1 MQAEP
6 IGRQISAG
14 EPRSSSDRIERELFL
29 RTTIGRNLPS
39 ARELAELLRD
49 VAFDAGQVIYREGDA
64 SDEMYFVRRGK
75 VGLSRGEVVHEFG
88 PGSVIGILDVEQD
101 KPRARTAT
109 ALTDVELLSLSSEDR
124 LELLEDSFEHTRSL
138 IRMTATRLDEGGR
151 YGGAEIDLAITLAP
165 KPEPLLLIER
175 VFTLRDTPVFR
186 RASIQALVSLA
197 PSAEELRLAAGELLF
212 ERGEARG
219 VLFVIVAGCLE
230 LESSSSSGGT
240 PYPEATHPE
249 ATHPGGARQRYGS
262 ASLLGGG
269 PSFAD
274 ALARRSARAL
284 TPAVVLRVREE
295 DFYDVMEDHF
305 DLARSVLSFLA
316 SENERRL
323 DEAERGPDVQQR
335 GVAW

>member
-1 MQAEP
+1 MPAEP
-6 IGRQISAG
+6 IDHQSDR
-14 EPRSSSDRIERELFL
+14 DRIERELFL

-39 ARELAELLRD
+39 TRELAELLRD
-49 VAFDAGQVIYREGDA
+49 VAFAAGEVIYREGDA

-75 VGLSRGEVVHEFG
+75 VGLARGAVTHEFG

-109 ALTDVELLSLSSEDR
+109 ALTDVELLSLGSEER
-124 LELLEDSFEHTRSL
+124 LELLEDSFDHTRSL

-151 YGGAEIDLAITLAP
+151 FGGGELALASTLVP

-175 VFTLRDTPVFR
+175 VFTLRDTPAFR

-197 PSAEELRLAAGELLF
+197 PSADEIRLAAGELLF

-219 VLFVIVAGCLE
+219 VLFVVVAGCLE
-230 LESSSSSGGT
+230 LERNSSREGS
-240 PYPEATHPE
+240 PPAD
-249 ATHPGGARQRYGS
+249 GALLRYGA
-262 ASLLGGG
+262 ASLLGGA
-269 PSFAD
+269 PSFAEG
-274 ALARRSARAL
+274 LARQRARAL
-284 TPAVVLRVREE
+284 TPAVVLRIREE

-316 SENERRL
+316 GENERRL
-323 DEAERGPDVQQR
+323 DEAERGPKVQQR
-335 GVAW
+335 GV

>member
-6 IGRQISAG
+6 IGGQSDR
-14 EPRSSSDRIERELFL
+14 DRIERELFL

-39 ARELAELLRD
+39 ARELAELLRA
-49 VAFDAGQVIYREGDA
+49 VVYDAGEVIYREGDA
-64 SDEMYFVRRGK
+64 SDEMYFVRRGT

-151 YGGAEIDLAITLAP
+151 YGGAEIELAVTLAP

-175 VFTLRDTPVFR
+175 VFTLRDSPAFR
-186 RASIQALVSLA
+186 KASIQALVSLA
-197 PSAEELRLAAGELLF
+197 PSADEIRLATGELLF

-219 VLFVIVAGCLE
+219 VLFVVVAGCLE
-230 LESSSSSGGT
+230 LECSNSSGGT
-240 PYPEATHPE
+240 PEAPDPEGVRREGVRH
-249 ATHPGGARQRYGS
+249 RYSS

-269 PSFAD
+269 ASFAD
-274 ALARRSARAL
+274 ALARHSARAL
-284 TPAVVLRVREE
+284 TPAVVLRIREE

-323 DEAERGPDVQQR
+323 DDAERGPNVQR
-335 GVAW
+335 RSA

>member
-6 IGRQISAG
+6 IGRRSSAG
-14 EPRSSSDRIERELFL
+14 EPRTPSDRDRIERELFL

-49 VAFDAGQVIYREGDA
+49 VAFDAGAVIYREGDA
-64 SDEMYFVRRGK
+64 ADEMYFVRRGK
-75 VGLSRGEVVHEFG
+75 VGLSRGGVVHEFG

-101 KPRARTAT
+101 KARARTAT
-109 ALTDVELLSLSSEDR
+109 ALTDVELLSLSSEER

-138 IRMTATRLDEGGR
+138 IRMTATRLDESGR
-151 YGGAEIDLAITLAP
+151 YGGAEIELAATLAP
-165 KPEPLLLIER
+165 KPEALLLIER
-175 VFTLRDTPVFR
+175 VFTLRDTPAFR
-186 RASIQALVSLA
+186 KASIQALVSLA
-197 PSAEELRLAAGELLF
+197 PNADEVRLAAGELLF

-219 VLFVIVAGCLE
+219 VLYVVVAGCLE
-230 LESSSSSGGT
+230 LEGNSASAEGGR
-240 PYPEATHPE
+240 H
-249 ATHPGGARQRYGS
+249 RYGS

-269 PSFAD
+269 PCFAD
-274 ALARRSARAL
+274 ALARQSARAV

-323 DEAERGPDVQQR
+323 DEAERRPNVQQR
-335 GVAW
+335 RS

>member
-6 IGRQISAG
+6 SGGPSDR
-14 EPRSSSDRIERELFL
+14 DRIERELFL

-39 ARELAELLRD
+39 TRELAELLRA
-49 VAFDAGQVIYREGDA
+49 VVFDASEVIYREGDA

-75 VGLSRGEVVHEFG
+75 VGLSRNGVVHEFG

-109 ALTDVELLSLSSEDR
+109 ALTDVELLSLSSEER

-138 IRMTATRLDEGGR
+138 IRMTATRLDESGR
-151 YGGAEIDLAITLAP
+151 YGGAEIDLATTLAP

-175 VFTLRDTPVFR
+175 VFTLRDTPAFR
-186 RASIQALVSLA
+186 KASIQALVSLA
-197 PSAEELRLAAGELLF
+197 PSADEVRLAAGELLF

-219 VLFVIVAGCLE
+219 VLFVVVAGCVE
-230 LESSSSSGGT
+230 LECSYSNGDTSG
-240 PYPEATHPE
+240 PELLRPEAPRP
-249 ATHPGGARQRYGS
+249 AGARHRYGS
-262 ASLLGGG
+262 ASLLGGA
-269 PSFAD
+269 PSFGE
-274 ALARRSARAL
+274 ALARQSARAL
-284 TPAVVLRVREE
+284 TPAVVLRLREE

-305 DLARSVLSFLA
+305 DLARSALGYLA

-323 DEAERGPDVQQR
+323 DEAERGPNVQPSR
-335 GVAW
+335 A

>member
-6 IGRQISAG
+6 IGRQVLAG
-14 EPRSSSDRIERELFL
+14 EPRTPSDRIERELFL

-39 ARELAELLRD
+39 ARELAGLLRD
-49 VAFDAGQVIYREGDA
+49 VAFDAGEVIYREGDA
-64 SDEMYFVRRGK
+64 ADEMYFVRRGR

-151 YGGAEIDLAITLAP
+151 YGGAEIDLATTLAP

-186 RASIQALVSLA
+186 KASIQALVSLA
-197 PSAEELRLAAGELLF
+197 PSAEEVRLAAGELLF
-212 ERGEARG
+212 ERVEARG
-219 VLFVIVAGCLE
+219 VLFVVVAGCLE
-230 LESSSSSGGT
+230 LEGSSSGGGA
-240 PYPEATHPE
+240 PFPEALHPVG
-249 ATHPGGARQRYGS
+249 TRHRYGS

-274 ALARRSARAL
+274 ALARQSARAL

-323 DEAERGPDVQQR
+323 DEAERSPNVQQR
-335 GVAW
+335 RD

>member
-6 IGRQISAG
+6 IGRQ
-14 EPRSSSDRIERELFL
+14 SDRDRVERELFL

-39 ARELAELLRD
+39 TRELAELLRD
-49 VAFDAGQVIYREGDA
+49 VAFDAGEVIYREGDA
-64 SDEMYFVRRGK
+64 ADEMYFVRRGK
-75 VGLSRGEVVHEFG
+75 VGLSRGGVVHEFG

-109 ALTDVELLSLSSEDR
+109 ALTDVELLSLTSEER

-151 YGGAEIDLAITLAP
+151 YGGAEVDLAITLAP
-165 KPEPLLLIER
+165 KPEALLLIER
-175 VFTLRDTPVFR
+175 VFTLRDTPAFR
-186 RASIQALVSLA
+186 KASIQALVSLA
-197 PSAEELRLAAGELLF
+197 PSADEVRLAPGELLF

-219 VLFVIVAGCLE
+219 VLFVVVAGCLE
-230 LESSSSSGGT
+230 LESSSLSGGV
-240 PYPEATHPE
+240 PDSESLRPA
-249 ATHPGGARQRYGS
+249 GARHRYGS

-269 PSFAD
+269 PSFSD
-274 ALARRSARAL
+274 ALARQSARAL
-284 TPAVVLRVREE
+284 TPAVVLRMREE

-305 DLARSVLSFLA
+305 DLARSVLGFLA

-323 DEAERGPDVQQR
+323 DEAERGPDGQQR
-335 GVAW
+335 RT

>member
-1 MQAEP
+1 MQVEP
-6 IGRQISAG
+6 IGRQTD
-14 EPRSSSDRIERELFL
+14 RDRIERELFL

-49 VAFDAGQVIYREGDA
+49 VEFDAGEVIYREGDA
-64 SDEMYFVRRGK
+64 SDEMYFVQRGR
-75 VGLSRGEVVHEFG
+75 VGLSRGGVVHEFG

-138 IRMTATRLDEGGR
+138 IRMTATRLDEAGR
-151 YGGAEIDLAITLAP
+151 YGGAEVDLATTLAP

-175 VFTLRDTPVFR
+175 VFTLRDTPAFR

-197 PSAEELRLAAGELLF
+197 PSADEIRLAAGELLF
-212 ERGEARG
+212 ERGEASG

-230 LESSSSSGGT
+230 LDCRSANGSTFQPEVLHAEALQPGAPHAAGGR
-240 PYPEATHPE
+240 H
-249 ATHPGGARQRYGS
+249 RYGS

-274 ALARRSARAL
+274 ALARQSARAL

-305 DLARSVLSFLA
+305 DLARSALSFLA

-323 DEAERGPDVQQR
+323 DEAERGPTLRQPR
-335 GVAW
+335 A

>member
-6 IGRQISAG
+6 VGRQT
-14 EPRSSSDRIERELFL
+14 DRDRVERELFL
-29 RTTIGRNLPS
+29 RTTIGRDLFAGTPRTPALPS

-49 VAFDAGQVIYREGDA
+49 VAFDAGEVIYREGDA
-64 SDEMYFVRRGK
+64 ADEIYFVRRGK
-75 VGLSRGEVVHEFG
+75 VGLSRGGVVHEFG

-109 ALTDVELLSLSSEDR
+109 ALTDVELLSLSSEER

-138 IRMTATRLDEGGR
+138 IRMTATRLDESSR
-151 YGGAEIDLAITLAP
+151 YGGAEIELASTLAP
-165 KPEPLLLIER
+165 KPEALLLIER
-175 VFTLRDTPVFR
+175 VFTLRDTPAFR
-186 RASIQALVSLA
+186 KASIQALVSLA
-197 PSAEELRLAAGELLF
+197 PSADEVRLAAEELLF

-219 VLFVIVAGCLE
+219 VLFVVVAGCLE
-230 LESSSSSGGT
+230 LDGSSPSAEGGR
-240 PYPEATHPE
+240 H
-249 ATHPGGARQRYGS
+249 RYGA

-269 PSFAD
+269 PSFAE
-274 ALARRSARAL
+274 ALARQSARAV

-316 SENERRL
+316 SETERRL
-323 DEAERGPDVQQR
+323 DEAERGPNGQQR
-335 GVAW
+335 R